1 MAQII
6 MLALDGE
13 AIPLKEILVTPQM
26 QIPDKD
32 QSGQASSTATAEQ
45 GVKAKELRISGVIP
59 FKTPE
64 VLSRLY
70 ALAEAKGSNGA
81 MKRYRVA
88 NKTAQL
94 VNFREGMFSGSIDAA
109 PQTNKMAWLVNFTLK
124 EQDSVAEKAAARTA
138 GSVKNKTQ
146 TAKGASGTPGAAAGE
161 EGKQELTSF
170 EKFLKKID
178 DKLA

>member
-109 PQTNKMAWLVNFTLK
+109 PQTNKMAWLVTFTLREK
-124 EQDSVAEKAAARTA
+124 VSVAEKKEARAGSKTAATKQGAGGAKGSGTAAAED
-138 GSVKNKTQ
+138 
-146 TAKGASGTPGAAAGE
+146 E
-161 EGKQELTSF
+161 EKLSWF
-170 EKFLKKID
+170 ERKVLKPVND
-178 DKLA
+178 ALG